1 MMAAN
6 SLRREE
12 RIGLLVALALHA
24 ALVAALLLQPDHH
37 AAFPMPERMVVSL
50 SRDVALE
57 STAPNPAQDSQ
68 AAIAPTLSPEPALA
82 PEPEPVV
89 QPRKVV
95 PPTPP
100 KPVAKP
106 LAKAPP
112 KPTPKPRSTPVRD
125 PISQQIERPSSR
137 TAPASKTP
145 AKPVDKK
152 GGGARIGNDF
162 LKGATSGERN
172 ENAALPASAIGA
184 AERSSLAQAIA
195 RQLKPRWSAP
205 QGADAELLVTVLS
218 FELNPDGS
226 LAGPPRVV
234 SQDGITPANRT
245 QAGRHAEQAIRA
257 VQLAAPFD
265 LPEKYFNVWKRI
277 SAFRFDRKLS
287 Q

>member
-1 MMAAN
+1 MIAVN
-6 SLRREE
+6 SLRSEE
-12 RIGLLVALALHA
+12 RVGLVVALALHA
-24 ALVAALLLQPDHH
+24 ALVAALLLQPKRHSLV
-37 AAFPMPERMVVSL
+37 PVPERMVVSL

-68 AAIAPTLSPEPALA
+68 AAIAPTLSPEPAPA

-89 QPRKVV
+89 QPRKPV
-95 PPTPP
+95 PPAPP
-100 KPVAKP
+100 KPTAKP
-106 LAKAPP
+106 LAKVMP
-112 KPTPKPRSTPVRD
+112 KPVPRPRPSQAPD
-125 PISQQIERPSSR
+125 PISQQITRPS
-137 TAPASKTP
+137 TKPAPASKTL
-145 AKPVDKK
+145 AKPAEKK
-152 GGGARIGNDF
+152 GGGARVGSDF
-162 LKGATSGERN
+162 LKGATSGERS
-172 ENAALPASAIGA
+172 EDAALPASAIGP
-184 AERSSLAQAIA
+184 AERASLAQAIA

-234 SQDGITPANRT
+234 GQDGITPANRT

-265 LPEKYFNVWKRI
+265 LPTRYYNVWKRI